1 MHIMQAL
8 FGVILIIF
16 LCWTISTDRRAFPW
30 RFTLAGLAL
39 HLVLVILFLK
49 VSWIRGSFSAVGY
62 VAEGLKQST
71 LKATTFVFGYMG
83 GGETPFEIIR
93 ADANVILAFQILP
106 QIIVLSALFALLWYL
121 GVLQRLISGIAF
133 VLERFMKVS
142 GALGLGAAA
151 NVFLG
156 MIESPMTIRPFLAKM
171 AASELFA
178 LMTCGMATIS
188 GTVMVLYGSILEG
201 VVDDPFGHIFIASLL
216 AVPIAL
222 VLSNIVVTGSGKVE
236 QATLEG
242 GVRYENAM
250 DAISKGTND
259 GLQVFLNV
267 LAMLV
272 VVVALIAI
280 LNLMLAVLP
289 DIGGEPLSMQR
300 ILGWVFA
307 PIVWSMGLPASE
319 VAQGGALLGM
329 KMVLTEFVAF
339 VEFTNLPE
347 GALNPRSAL
356 IMTYAL
362 TGFANIASMG
372 LMVGGLVAMAPS
384 RRADIMKF
392 GPKSMIVGTLTSC
405 LSGAVVGIVY

>member
-71 LKATTFVFGYMG
+71 LQATTFVFGYMG

-171 AASELFA
+171 APSELFA

-319 VAQGGALLGM
+319 VVQGGALLGM

-392 GPKSMIVGTLTSC
+392 GPKSMLVGTLTSC